1 MPTSPAGGQSTSA
14 PQAAAP
20 TVPVAPASARDVNA
34 MDACALFPGA
44 DVAAALGTSLSDPN
58 NTGTG
63 TGIGPSCDYG
73 LVGGSGGT
81 QVTILNL
88 IPAELYDL
96 SLTALVDPQPVSG
109 LGDKASMGTRVG
121 TTSIDLL
128 VLKVGDIGVEA
139 LGEDAG
145 MLQKLAGYALAHLP

>member
-1 MPTSPAGGQSTSA
+1 VPTSPAGGQSTSA